1 MSKISFILIMLVA
14 FISEVNANP
23 FLWPRLDSDND
34 GISDWSEH
42 TSGTDRLD
50 VTSPNQSPVIT
61 SSADFSVLE
70 NTTAVGQIT
79 TIDYN
84 NNELLYTL
92 SGEDASLFSFAT
104 TTSTTNVINSVTG
117 QSMEKDVTI
126 ASLSLNEAKDYELEF
141 DYIYSLEIAV
151 VDGGGLGDSQEIT
164 VQLINDILEDEDN
177 DGLTEIQEAQN
188 GTNWLDPD
196 SDDDGYT
203 DGDEV
208 ENGWDP
214 LNPYDPNAYPV
225 ITSANSFEVLENN
238 LIVGTIQ
245 AEDPNGDALSYSL
258 SGTDASL
265 FTISASGILCL
276 INYQIMRM
284 IPFIFNKCKGG

>member
-1 MSKISFILIMLVA
+1 MRIL
-14 FISEVNANP
+14 S
-23 FLWPRLDSDND
+23 WPRLDSDND

-42 TSGTDRLD
+42 TRNRSIGC
-50 VTSPNQSPVIT
+50 NQPKSVSCYHILCR
-61 SSADFSVLE
+61 FSVLE
-70 NTTAVGQIT
+70 NTTAVRQI

-151 VDGGGLGDSQEIT
+151 EDGGGLGDSQEIT

-188 GTNWLDPD
+188 GTNRLDPD

-208 ENGWDP
+208 SD
-214 LNPYDPNAYPV
+214 V
-225 ITSANSFEVLENN
+225 ILLTH
-238 LIVGTIQ
+238 
-245 AEDPNGDALSYSL
+245 
-258 SGTDASL
+258 
-265 FTISASGILCL
+265 
-276 INYQIMRM
+276 M
-284 IPFIFNKCKGG
+284 IRTLTL